1 MRSGDRSQ
9 GDASRAFG
17 ARKVISSVRSRSFS
31 RGGQEL
37 GDELGEGNLLE
48 LVCYDGSVGWSPLG
62 VACPSQLGA
71 GLAVDGWRRSP
82 NGSSAPVRSVGLGLD
97 EYHKRLGQNS
107 VVSHR
112 LGRRV

>member
-17 ARKVISSVRSRSFS
+17 ARKVISSVRSRFFS

-48 LVCYDGSVGWSPLG
+48 LVCYDGSVG
-62 VACPSQLGA
+62 
-71 GLAVDGWRRSP
+71 
-82 NGSSAPVRSVGLGLD
+82 
-97 EYHKRLGQNS
+97 
-107 VVSHR
+107 
-112 LGRRV
+112 